1 MRNLRMNHE
10 GQHHQGAITWGN
22 WRIQVKFFH
31 IFILIL
37 LSTPVLAQRYHP
49 EPNILYPDTL
59 RKGRLIGVVT
69 TQGVVYFGSL
79 TGLYFLWYKDY
90 PQTSFH
96 FFNDNDEWLQM
107 DKVGHFFSSYYL
119 SSMAYASYRYAG
131 VKENRSIILGA
142 LLSYAVM
149 LNIEILDG
157 FSEGWGFSVGDLT
170 ANTAGCLLFL
180 GQQFGWHEQRFTIK
194 YSYHPTKYPQY
205 RPELLGTNIIQNL
218 VKDYNGM
225 SFWVSGNI
233 HSFLPEESKFPRWLN
248 VAVGYGVEG
257 VGMNVSGFD
266 MYRQFYLSLD
276 VDLTKIRTK
285 SKFLKGMFTVLN
297 LIKIP
302 FPALEYNTKGQFR
315 FHPLY
320 F

>member
-1 MRNLRMNHE
+1 L
-10 GQHHQGAITWGN
+10 
-22 WRIQVKFFH
+22 QVLLSL
-31 IFILIL
+31 IFILL
-37 LSTPVLAQRYHP
+37 FLSGPVLAQRRQV

-59 RKGRLIGVVT
+59 HKGRMIGVVA

-90 PQTSFH
+90 PQSSFH

-107 DKVGHFFSSYYL
+107 DKAGHFFSSYYL
-119 SSMAYASYRYAG
+119 SSMAYSSYRWAG
-131 VKENRSIILGA
+131 VKEKRSIIYGT

-157 FSEGWGFSVGDLT
+157 FSVGWGFSLGDLT

-180 GQQFGWHEQRFTIK
+180 GQQFGWHEQRFLIK

-205 RPELLGTNIIQNL
+205 RPELLGTNMIQNL

-225 SFWVSGNI
+225 SLWISGNI
-233 HSFLPEESKFPRWLN
+233 HSFLPRESKFPRWLN
-248 VAVGYGVEG
+248 IAVGYGVEG
-257 VGMNVSGFD
+257 VGLNVPGFD
-266 MYRQFYLSLD
+266 RYREFYLSLD

-285 SKFLKGMFTVLN
+285 SKTLKGILTVLN

-302 FPALEYNTKGQFR
+302 FPALEYNTKGQFV